1 MGEAAR
7 LADAPRLD
15 AWQPAPD
22 GDRQQ
27 TRSANIAFIA
37 AGATAAAG
45 VVLLATV
52 SRAAGIALLAAAVA
66 LVVLGITLRR
76 KGPSAEAAQRNAQR
90 EILRAQLQASQQ
102 TEQRAEQDLKKRAGA
117 THLLTE
123 ALAACRLTAPTPE
136 AAAAALE
143 QWLTSHQ
150 GHVEQLGSAQSQW
163 AELRALLNGR
173 TSLQLRDEAD
183 RTARQARV
191 IVTAADPALLAAITP
206 ATAAGKLA
214 DLRQT
219 AREAGRIAANAS
231 GDLQR
236 FAKSI
241 ASVAQAE
248 EALQAAEDELARVRE
263 LEETLT
269 LTSQF
274 LKRAQDRVHRDIAPA
289 LAATIRQWLPAVTA
303 GRYTDVTVNPTT
315 LQVPDHA
322 AGGRVRADAARA
334 QSRPAFLRHRRAG
347 LPTATNRAR

>member
-1 MGEAAR
+1 MQPDMPATAGMSSAQIR
-7 LADAPRLD
+7 GRLD

-37 AGATAAAG
+37 AGATVAAG

-52 SRAAGIALLAAAVA
+52 SRAAGIALLATAVA

-76 KGPSAEAAQRNAQR
+76 KAPSAEAAQRNAQR
-90 EILRAQLQASQQ
+90 EILRAQLEASQQ

-117 THLLTE
+117 TYLLTE
-123 ALAACRLTAPTPE
+123 ALAACRLMATPE

-150 GHVEQLGSAQSQW
+150 GHVGQLGSAQSQW
-163 AELRALLNGR
+163 AELQALLNGR

-214 DLRQT
+214 DLRET

-241 ASVAQAE
+241 GHPVHPRGTSRG
-248 EALQAAEDELARVRE
+248 LGAR
-263 LEETLT
+263 T
-269 LTSQF
+269 
-274 LKRAQDRVHRDIAPA
+274 
-289 LAATIRQWLPAVTA
+289 
-303 GRYTDVTVNPTT
+303 
-315 LQVPDHA
+315 
-322 AGGRVRADAARA
+322 
-334 QSRPAFLRHRRAG
+334 SRPARPRHPVAASPSRR
-347 LPTATNRAR
+347 LTTIT